1 MPGDKTLTYYYD
13 ATGRK
18 LSQVLATSSTVTK
31 KTDYANEYIY
41 ENDTLQFI
49 NTAEGRYVANA
60 GAVTG
65 GEYQY
70 HLKDHLGN
78 VRLTFS
84 TTQETESNTATLET
98 ANEAAEQAKFLRY
111 SNAKRVNSRL
121 FDKTNGSADGFSQRL
136 SGGVNE
142 RYGLARSLSVM
153 PGDTVKMEVY
163 AKYVDSDT
171 VNWTSALNVLM
182 GQITD
187 NAGGVVVDG
196 VNYTTSTTTFPYP
209 GLQNTSG
216 SSGTGPKAFLN
227 WLVFDRDY
235 NFITGGYQRM
245 STSAKENG
253 QDVAHEKLS
262 GQLVATQPGYV
273 YIYLSNEE
281 TTPVDVF
288 FDDFKV
294 TQVKSPVLETT
305 DYYPFGLTFNS
316 YRRED
321 LDISSASFNGFEY
334 FLDLT
339 MLLIETDFRSYDPL
353 VGRFN
358 SLDLFEK
365 ENHTPYSWALN
376 NPILFAEALGLDT
389 LKSSDPNFNWDNVK
403 PGDVVDGA
411 AVLNEV
417 EVSEQPMSKEERR
430 GLVWVEGYG
439 YFYPGEKVLKR
450 RNGVEGFEDF
460 FGYREVD
467 GKFFDKYGRLSAR
480 RMGEAP
486 SFGPGSSLKVVSSVK
501 KFSDLLRI
509 ARKVGQSPQ
518 IRAELNKLARELAK
532 GNFSAGYGSKS
543 LGFGG
548 IHEMRGAGGARLY
561 FRNAQNGFE
570 ILGYSD
576 KATQATVI
584 NSLRNI
590 YGQ

>member
-209 GLQNTSG
+209 GLQNASG
-216 SSGTGPKAFLN
+216 SSGNGPRAFLN
-227 WLVFDRDY
+227 WLIFDRDY

-294 TQVKSPVLETT
+294 TQVKSPVVQMD
-305 DYYPFGLTFNS
+305 DYYPFGLAFNS
-316 YRRED
+316 YSRENSEKNRWKFQGQEHIDD
-321 LDISSASFNGFEY
+321 LDLGWDSFKWRNHMPDIGRFFNVDPLAEKYLYNSTYAFSENKVVAHVEIEGLEAAEY
-334 FLDLT
+334 YLRQEIQKLENLYNRFLDKVESKYNEIKRKITQDGPTEVEKKNKTPVAVDEEQKEQIPPTNSPLEFGGT
-339 MLLIETDFRSYDPL
+339 HPLYNRNAEVEGGKGGDEVMTQTGSRQTVKDGKGDDPEKVKVDTVILGNYTQYYIDRSDSTRDEGVIIITGGDTIYL
-353 VGRFN
+353 YN
-358 SLDLFEK
+358 QS
-365 ENHTPYSWALN
+365 TN
-376 NPILFAEALGLDT
+376 NVTGKT
-389 LKSSDPNFNWDNVK
+389 SQRQK
-403 PGDVVDGA
+403 PGTV
-411 AVLNEV
+411 
-417 EVSEQPMSKEERR
+417 QQ
-430 GLVWVEGYG
+430 
-439 YFYPGEKVLKR
+439 
-450 RNGVEGFEDF
+450 
-460 FGYREVD
+460 
-467 GKFFDKYGRLSAR
+467 
-480 RMGEAP
+480 
-486 SFGPGSSLKVVSSVK
+486 GS
-501 KFSDLLRI
+501 
-509 ARKVGQSPQ
+509 Q
-518 IRAELNKLARELAK
+518 
-532 GNFSAGYGSKS
+532 
-543 LGFGG
+543 
-548 IHEMRGAGGARLY
+548 
-561 FRNAQNGFE
+561 
-570 ILGYSD
+570 
-576 KATQATVI
+576 
-584 NSLRNI
+584 
-590 YGQ
+590 